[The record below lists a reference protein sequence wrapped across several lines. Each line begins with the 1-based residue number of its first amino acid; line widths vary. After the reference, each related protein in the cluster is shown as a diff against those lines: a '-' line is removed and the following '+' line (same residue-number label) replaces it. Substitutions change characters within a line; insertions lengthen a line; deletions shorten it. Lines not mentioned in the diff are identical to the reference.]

1 MAYVQVNAANGKE
14 VRRWCDGCGTLLLG
28 DRCSIC
34 GSPGRE
40 FEINSPGD
48 IRPCMGD
55 SVGIL
60 EGLLEEAFGTAA
72 PIENKSV
79 FFNKVP
85 GEDRTDEVVAHGQV
99 IAVLRFDIATDR
111 LRIELRQPGA
121 ELFAPVAT
129 KNVVTISGVSGH
141 LKGKGIA
148 GENVSDV
155 LGHFADGD
163 PIIVRKALKV
173 GPGVAMADSD
183 SMRSAEKALRVRD
196 LNAPSDMPLSPDA
209 DRDTFAR
216 ANRDHLKGLEA
227 TAVREIRGFVK
238 NVRLPVTV
246 SFSGGKDSLAA
257 YGLTA
262 KAVGDPDL
270 LFTDTGLEFPETL
283 EYVKAFAEKNGLRLH
298 TADAKDG
305 FWKNVDTFGPPAK
318 DFRWCCKVCK
328 LGPITDLIARDFP
341 KGTVTCE
348 GNRSLESFSRAGTE
362 LVTRNPFVPNQTNL
376 NPVRDWCAAEIWGYI
391 WMKGLDYNPLY
402 ERDFERIGCYLCAS
416 CLASEWRNTSRIHP
430 EMYSDWERYLH
441 DYAKRCGLPPEYI
454 DMGFWRWKVLPPKM
468 RQLAEGLELRMVPE
482 GGDGLSMKMLK
493 GASVCVAGGYSMEA
507 VATVPRNRDFSYVE
521 DSLRTVGEVKYSPE
535 FEIALVRTKYGRA
548 RLFGGGQVSV
558 TAADAQSA
566 ERMFEKAVK
575 ALIRAELCTSC
586 GICAR
591 SCPHKAIRIKG
602 GMRVDP
608 ASCTSCGKCEKACMV
623 VHYYDKIMAGKTAPA
638 PESCPSPRRV
648 GKTQHVGGTVRGDKG
663 PRKDSRGGRPGGGRK
678 GRGDARSDGGRGPR
692 TRRRD

>member
-28 DRCSIC
+28 GRCSIC

-99 IAVLRFDIATDR
+99 IAVLRFDIAADR

-209 DRDTFAR
+209 DRDTFVR
-216 ANRDHLKGLEA
+216 ANRDHLKGLEG

-441 DYAKRCGLPPEYI
+441 DYAKRRGLPPEYI

-648 GKTQHVGGTVRGDKG
+648 GKAQHVGGTVRGDKG
-663 PRKDSRGGRPGGGRK
+663 PRRDSRGGRPGGGRK

-692 TRRRD
+692 TCRRD

>member
-28 DRCSIC
+28 GRCSIC

-99 IAVLRFDIATDR
+99 IAVLRFDIAADR

-209 DRDTFAR
+209 DRDTFVR
-216 ANRDHLKGLEA
+216 ANRDHLKGLEG

-441 DYAKRCGLPPEYI
+441 PPEYI

-623 VHYYDKIMAGKTAPA
+623 VHYYDKIMAGKTSPA

-678 GRGDARSDGGRGPR
+678 GLGDARSDGGRGPR

>member
-28 DRCSIC
+28 GRCSIC

-99 IAVLRFDIATDR
+99 IAVLRFDIAADR

-121 ELFAPVAT
+121 ELFSPVAT

-209 DRDTFAR
+209 DRDTFVR
-216 ANRDHLKGLEA
+216 ANRDHLKGLEG

-441 DYAKRCGLPPEYI
+441 DYAKRRGLPPEYI

-648 GKTQHVGGTVRGDKG
+648 GKAQHVGGTVRGDKG

>member
-1 MAYVQVNAANGKE
+1 MMMHNY
-14 VRRWCDGCGTLLLG
+14 LG
-28 DRCSIC
+28 DNLFDEDWAD
-34 GSPGRE
+34 SPLM
-40 FEINSPGD
+40 I
-48 IRPCMGD
+48 
-55 SVGIL
+55 
-60 EGLLEEAFGTAA
+60 
-72 PIENKSV
+72 
-79 FFNKVP
+79 
-85 GEDRTDEVVAHGQV
+85 
-99 IAVLRFDIATDR
+99 
-111 LRIELRQPGA
+111 
-121 ELFAPVAT
+121 
-129 KNVVTISGVSGH
+129 
-141 LKGKGIA
+141 
-148 GENVSDV
+148 SDV

-196 LNAPSDMPLSPDA
+196 LNALSDMPLSPDA
-209 DRDTFAR
+209 DRDTFVR
-216 ANRDHLKGLEA
+216 ANRDHLKGLEG

-402 ERDFERIGCYLCAS
+402 ERAKE
-416 CLASEWRNTSRIHP
+416 SEQT
-430 EMYSDWERYLH
+430 
-441 DYAKRCGLPPEYI
+441 
-454 DMGFWRWKVLPPKM
+454 
-468 RQLAEGLELRMVPE
+468 
-482 GGDGLSMKMLK
+482 
-493 GASVCVAGGYSMEA
+493 
-507 VATVPRNRDFSYVE
+507 
-521 DSLRTVGEVKYSPE
+521 
-535 FEIALVRTKYGRA
+535 
-548 RLFGGGQVSV
+548 
-558 TAADAQSA
+558 
-566 ERMFEKAVK
+566 
-575 ALIRAELCTSC
+575 
-586 GICAR
+586 
-591 SCPHKAIRIKG
+591 
-602 GMRVDP
+602 
-608 ASCTSCGKCEKACMV
+608 
-623 VHYYDKIMAGKTAPA
+623 
-638 PESCPSPRRV
+638 
-648 GKTQHVGGTVRGDKG
+648 
-663 PRKDSRGGRPGGGRK
+663 
-678 GRGDARSDGGRGPR
+678 
-692 TRRRD
+692 

>member
-14 VRRWCDGCGTLLLG
+14 VRRWCDACGTLLLG
-28 DRCSIC
+28 DRCSVC
-34 GSPGRE
+34 GSAGRE

-60 EGLLEEAFGTAA
+60 EGLLKEAFGTAA
-72 PIENKSV
+72 PIERRSV

-85 GEDRTDEVVAHGQV
+85 GEDRTDEVIAHGQV
-99 IAVLRFDIATDR
+99 IAVLRFDIAADR

-121 ELFAPVAT
+121 EIFAPAAT
-129 KNVVTISGVSGH
+129 KNTVTIFGVSGH
-141 LKGKGIA
+141 LKGKSVA
-148 GENVSDV
+148 GANVSDV
-155 LGHFADGD
+155 LGHFSDGD
-163 PIIVRKALKV
+163 PIIVKKALKV

-196 LNAPSDMPLSPDA
+196 LSAPADMPLSPEA
-209 DRDTFAR
+209 DRDTFVR
-216 ANRDHLKGLEA
+216 ANRDHLRKLEKKA
-227 TAVREIRGFVK
+227 AGEIRGFMK
-238 NVRLPVTV
+238 TSRLPLTV

-257 YGLTA
+257 YGL
-262 KAVGDPDL
+262 AVAAGGDPDL

-283 EYVKAFAEKNGLRLH
+283 EYVKNFAEKNRLRLH
-298 TADAKDG
+298 VAEAGDG
-305 FWKNVDTFGPPAK
+305 FRRNVDTFGPPAK

-328 LGPITDLIARDFP
+328 LGPITELIAHDFP

-430 EMYSDWERYLH
+430 EMYSEWEDYLH
-441 DYAKRCGLPPEYI
+441 RYAERNGLPPEYI

-468 RQLAEGLELRMVPE
+468 RQLAEGLELKTVPE
-482 GGDGLSMKMLK
+482 GGNGLSLKMLK
-493 GASVCVAGGYSMEA
+493 GASVCTAGGYSVEA
-507 VATVPRNRDFSYVE
+507 VATVPRSRDFSYVE
-521 DSLRTVGEVKYSPE
+521 DALRTVGDVKYSPE
-535 FEIALVRTKYGRA
+535 FEIALVKTGYGRA
-548 RLFGGGQVSV
+548 RLFGGGQISV
-558 TAADAQSA
+558 TAADRTNA

-575 ALIRAELCTSC
+575 ALIRAELCTAC

-591 SCPHKAIRIKG
+591 SCPRKAIRIKG
-602 GMRVDP
+602 GMKVDP
-608 ASCTSCGKCEKACMV
+608 ALCTSCGKCEKACMV
-623 VHYYDKIMAGKTAPA
+623 VHYYDKIMAGKTAPQ
-638 PESCPSPRRV
+638 PESCPVSPKRP
-648 GKTQHVGGTVRGDKG
+648 DA
-663 PRKDSRGGRPGGGRK
+663 RKAGRRPGSGGKRT
-678 GRGDARSDGGRGPR
+678 GYGGRGGNGR
-692 TRRRD
+692 RAGRQGNGVRRDRRRD